1 MNALGTKSHTQDFFP
16 ANAVMEDLISQPWAF
31 DFFQAVRLIENNQ
44 LRSTITQING
54 AAANRRQY
62 KPSIS
67 FAVNPSPI
75 FAAAELNKIDEDVD
89 QVDENLSWRVW
100 VNFMGLVGASGT
112 LPPSYTEMMLQYL
125 RNKDTALQEFL
136 RIFEHRGIQLFYR
149 AWKKYFFPVNF
160 EQAALTHDSSDVE
173 KLLLSL
179 VGDTPSQ
186 RHQQVP
192 DHLTL
197 FYGGHFY
204 AKSRSAAALQQI
216 LSDYFQVGI
225 KVVQFQG
232 EWIGLEQ
239 GARSRLG
246 AGALGSAN
254 NCLGISLLAGAH
266 VWQCQH
272 KFRVIVGP
280 LSQQELSNFLPGSP
294 NKTFIKL
301 CNIIRRFV
309 DAHLIFDV
317 QLRLKRDEV
326 PVLTL
331 NTKNPRQLGFNSWL
345 FKNKFTDDV
354 SDVVVNEKLCYIP
367 ALMNLA

>member
-1 MNALGTKSHTQDFFP
+1 MNISSIKAKRQGFFP

-31 DFFQAVRLIENNQ
+31 NFFQAIRLIENNQ
-44 LRSTITQING
+44 LRSTVTQIKN
-54 AAANRRQY
+54 AVADQRQQ
-62 KPSIS
+62 KPSVS

-75 FAAAELNKIDEDVD
+75 FAAAGLDKIDEDVD

-136 RIFEHRGIQLFYR
+136 RIFEHRSIQLFYR
-149 AWKKYFFPVNF
+149 AWKKYSFPVNF
-160 EQAALTHDSSDVE
+160 EQAALTHDGSDVE

-179 VGDTPSQ
+179 IGARPS
-186 RHQQVP
+186 RDHQQVP
-192 DHLTL
+192 ENLTL

-204 AKSRSAAALQQI
+204 AKSRNAVALQQI

-225 KVVQFQG
+225 EVVQFQG

-239 GARSRLG
+239 GTRSKLG
-246 AGALGSAN
+246 AGTLGSAN
-254 NCLGISLLAGAH
+254 NCLGINLLAGAR

-280 LSQQELSNFLPGSP
+280 LSQQELSDFLPGSP

-301 CNIIRRFV
+301 CNVIRRFV

-326 PVLTL
+326 PILTL
-331 NTKNPRQLGFNSWL
+331 NTKNPSQLGFNSWL

>member
-1 MNALGTKSHTQDFFP
+1 
-16 ANAVMEDLISQPWAF
+16 
-31 DFFQAVRLIENNQ
+31 
-44 LRSTITQING
+44 
-54 AAANRRQY
+54 
-62 KPSIS
+62 
-67 FAVNPSPI
+67 VNPSPI
-75 FAAAELNKIDEDVD
+75 FAAAGLDKIDEDVD

-136 RIFEHRGIQLFYR
+136 RIFEHRSIQLFYR
-149 AWKKYFFPVNF
+149 AWKKYSFPVNF
-160 EQAALTHDSSDVE
+160 EQAALTHDGSDVE

-179 VGDTPSQ
+179 IGARPS
-186 RHQQVP
+186 RDHQQVP
-192 DHLTL
+192 ENLTL

-204 AKSRSAAALQQI
+204 AKSRNAVALQQI

-225 KVVQFQG
+225 EVVQFQG

-239 GARSRLG
+239 GTRSKLG
-246 AGALGSAN
+246 AGTLGSAN
-254 NCLGISLLAGAH
+254 NCLGINLLAGAR

-280 LSQQELSNFLPGSP
+280 LSQQELSDFLPGSP

-301 CNIIRRFV
+301 CNVIRRFV

-326 PVLTL
+326 PILTL
-331 NTKNPRQLGFNSWL
+331 NTKNPSQLGFNSWL